1 MSLVIEEKVYDDEP
15 NRGINP
21 LPNLDFKFII
31 ANTLLSL
38 PHDSDVKKNVSANQ
52 MSIFENQEHIDQL
65 KAVREEYFSANDAE
79 TKNELKLA
87 FSEIQK
93 SMFQEALN
101 NNKMAS
107 ALYQALFQWEPF
119 GNNVTDWFDAD
130 WMFGIRVD
138 LILLLQTRLILI
150 LKI

>member
-1 MSLVIEEKVYDDEP
+1 
-15 NRGINP
+15 
-21 LPNLDFKFII
+21 
-31 ANTLLSL
+31 
-38 PHDSDVKKNVSANQ
+38 
-52 MSIFENQEHIDQL
+52 
-65 KAVREEYFSANDAE
+65 
-79 TKNELKLA
+79 
-87 FSEIQK
+87 
-93 SMFQEALN
+93 MFQEALN